1 MLGECPNPKPE
12 CKYAPDCF
20 SDTDHIYGRARGLGR
35 IARRFTQ
42 LPENKRQI
50 CRAEHDEINATYV
63 HLPLPDLDT
72 MKEALNRHRLSQKPP
87 TSTSVQLPAM
97 PEAIA

>member
-1 MLGECPNPKPE
+1 MARKECPKTNPE
-12 CKYAPDCF
+12 CKYFDTADGCF
-20 SDTDHIYGRARGLGR
+20 SDLDHIYGRARGLGR
-35 IARRFTQ
+35 IARRFAN

-72 MKEALNRHRLSQKPP
+72 MKEILRLAKGNNNEQL
-87 TSTSVQLPAM
+87 STEHLA
-97 PEAIA
+97 